1 MLVQSLLNG
10 LVQGALYAV
19 IALGYTLVYG
29 ILLMINFAHGEVLMV
44 GAYAGVL
51 VVTGLVAGGFA
62 ATLGIVPALAVALVF
77 AMVVAGSHGV
87 LIERFAY
94 RPLRKAHPLA
104 PLISAIGMSIVLQ
117 NYVRLAQGSTPEYEP
132 LNTPV
137 FRAVF
142 GARGLEFGD
151 VRITPL
157 DLFILALCVALMAAL
172 GLFISRTRSGKAMRA
187 TSQDRVMAGLVGID
201 TDKVIMTTFAVGSM
215 LAAVA
220 GVLLTLYTGSAKF
233 TMGFLP
239 GMKAFTAAVLGG
251 IGNVPGA
258 MLGGVL
264 LGLVEALGITG
275 AVHAALMW
283 CANRIGLHGGL
294 GVLSYLHQHAADYK
308 EVYSFVVLLL
318 VLLVRP
324 RGLLGE
330 RVADKV

>member
-1 MLVQSLLNG
+1 MLQSLLNG
-10 LVQGALYAV
+10 LVQGALYAI

-51 VVTGLVAGGFA
+51 MITGLVAGGLG
-62 ATLGIVPALAVALVF
+62 ATLGIVPALCVALVF
-77 AMVVAGSHGV
+77 AMIVAAAHGIV
-87 LIERFAY
+87 LERLAY
-94 RPLRKAHPLA
+94 RPLRKAHQLA

-117 NYVRLAQGSTPEYEP
+117 NYVRLAQGSTPVYVPSNAPEY
-132 LNTPV
+132 
-137 FRAVF
+137 RAVF
-142 GARGLEFGD
+142 SARGLEFGD

-157 DLFILALCVALMAAL
+157 DFVILGLCVALMGGL
-172 GLFISRTRSGKAMRA
+172 WLFIHRTRLGKAMRA
-187 TSQDRVMAGLVGID
+187 TSQDKVMSGLVGID
-201 TDKVIMTTFAVGSM
+201 VDRVITITFAIGSM

-258 MLGGVL
+258 MVGGIV
-264 LGLVEALGITG
+264 LGLAEAAGI
-275 AVHAALMW
+275 W
-283 CANRIGLHGGL
+283 FI
-294 GVLSYLHQHAADYK
+294 SADYK
-308 EVYSFVVLLL
+308 EVYSLVILLVVLIA
-318 VLLVRP
+318 RP

-330 RVADKV
+330 RVAEKV